1 MAEPWSSPTLGPH
14 GAGPLDQLSPGP
26 QEPFNLL
33 QLALSPSGYL
43 ALWGLVHSGGLL
55 FQNYSWAFPG
65 MFKEL
70 KK

>member
-33 QLALSPSGYL
+33 QPRPFPIWIFGPMGPCAFWWFVVSK
-43 ALWGLVHSGGLL
+43 LL
-55 FQNYSWAFPG
+55 LGISWNV
-65 MFKEL
+65 
-70 KK
+70 